1 MKGRA
6 APHRVAR
13 MMLRLGSGRSAASC
27 PRQLHKGKVRS
38 LACYHVRHFCSRAWS
53 VFLAILCSRME
64 KRLPNRKKWDG
75 FLTGL
80 AVAISLAWI
89 WPDPGAKDGWMH
101 PALLNKLG
109 VALIFFLHGA
119 TLSFASLKDGVLRW
133 KLHLVVQVC
142 TFLLFP
148 LLGWLGLG
156 IFGSRLAPDLQLGLF
171 FLCALPSTVSSS
183 VAMTALAR
191 GNVPG
196 AVFNATLSSL
206 LGIFLTPLWIA
217 WMLQTSGE
225 SLPLGKVMLDL
236 VLWLFLPLVAG
247 QLARP
252 WCAGF
257 LQRHKKRVHLVD
269 RGVILLLVYTS
280 FCDSVKWGVWQG
292 KGMSTLLITG
302 GASLL
307 LFFTVM
313 WIVGMICKRLN
324 FTIED
329 RIAAV
334 FCGSK
339 KTLASGV
346 PMAQLMFGAN
356 PALSVILLPIIIY
369 HALQLIICSWLAN
382 RWAARLS

>member
-1 MKGRA
+1 
-6 APHRVAR
+6 
-13 MMLRLGSGRSAASC
+13 
-27 PRQLHKGKVRS
+27 
-38 LACYHVRHFCSRAWS
+38 
-53 VFLAILCSRME
+53 
-64 KRLPNRKKWDG
+64 
-75 FLTGL
+75 
-80 AVAISLAWI
+80 
-89 WPDPGAKDGWMH
+89 
-101 PALLNKLG
+101 
-109 VALIFFLHGA
+109 
-119 TLSFASLKDGVLRW
+119 
-133 KLHLVVQVC
+133 
-142 TFLLFP
+142 
-148 LLGWLGLG
+148 
-156 IFGSRLAPDLQLGLF
+156 
-171 FLCALPSTVSSS
+171 
-183 VAMTALAR
+183 
-191 GNVPG
+191 
-196 AVFNATLSSL
+196 
-206 LGIFLTPLWIA
+206 
-217 WMLQTSGE
+217 
-225 SLPLGKVMLDL
+225 
-236 VLWLFLPLVAG
+236 VAG